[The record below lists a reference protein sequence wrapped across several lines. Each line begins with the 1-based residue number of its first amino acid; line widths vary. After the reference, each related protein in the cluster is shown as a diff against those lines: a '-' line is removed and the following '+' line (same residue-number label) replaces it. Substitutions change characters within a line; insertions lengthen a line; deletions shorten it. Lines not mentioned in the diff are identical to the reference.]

1 MIFLL
6 FGFLLLVLK
15 LSQIEPVS
23 EWTWIM
29 VSLPFAVAV
38 VWMELIEPLLGLDT
52 MRQRREQKRFLARFD
67 RDKPNAGLL
76 SQGQV
81 TRLERKS
88 KDSQALKQRR

>member
-23 EWTWIM
+23 QWTWIM

-38 VWMELIEPLLGLDT
+38 VWMELIEPLMGLDAL
-52 MRQRREQKRFLARFD
+52 RQRREQKRFLARFD
-67 RDKPNAGLL
+67 RDKQTSGLM
-76 SQGQV
+76 SHGQV

-88 KDSQALKQRR
+88 RDAQASKHGR